1 LASSRKNNPFYTR
14 KELKFNEK
22 KNSRCGCGKKLVIK
36 KLAWL
41 WKRTGKVKGK
51 HKNGAME

>member
-22 KNSRCGCGKKLVIK
+22 KIHDVVVERK
-36 KLAWL
+36 
-41 WKRTGKVKGK
+41 
-51 HKNGAME
+51 

>member
-22 KNSRCGCGKKLVIK
+22 KFTM
-36 KLAWL
+36 WL
-41 WKRTGKVKGK
+41 WKEISDKKTGVVVEKDW
-51 HKNGAME
+51 